1 MFDCSFL
8 HLDIT
13 LYLGCKLFEGRGAFN
28 FQWYIPIGT
37 VGHRLGIPYAALLK
51 MTNYC
56 CLFFF
61 SFLLQFIEGPFE
73 DYLKSLENPQVC

>member
-1 MFDCSFL
+1 MWLFSARQTNVFDCSFL

-13 LYLGCKLFEGRGAFN
+13 LYLGCKLFEGRGVFN

-37 VGHRLGIPYAALLK
+37 VSHRLGIPYAALLK

-56 CLFFF
+56 CFGFF
-61 SFLLQFIEGPFE
+61 
-73 DYLKSLENPQVC
+73 NPVHRGAI